1 MAVPVT
7 DTVFGKTDDGVACL
21 AEQWYL
27 AERALRAIPLNVS
40 DLFYAGVASI
50 GDRKKD
56 RPGNRGS
63 FQAFRR
69 HV

>member
-21 AEQWYL
+21 AEQCYL
-27 AERALRAIPLNVS
+27 AGRVLRAIPLNVS

-56 RPGNRGS
+56 RPENRVS
-63 FQAFRR
+63 FQAFRW

>member
-27 AERALRAIPLNVS
+27 AERALRV
-40 DLFYAGVASI
+40 FYTGVASI
-50 GDRKKD
+50 RDRKKD

-69 HV
+69 HA